1 MAKTDI
7 NFKQLSRD
15 TGVPYSVVMNWRDSR
30 CQLIDYLI
38 EAMKSKADKL
48 AMQSDIDSL
57 NAKIANIH
65 KFTSR

>member
-1 MAKTDI
+1 MAKTEV
-7 NFKQLSRD
+7 NFKQLARD
-15 TGVPYSVVMNWRDSR
+15 TDISYSTLMKWRGSR

-38 EAMKSKADKL
+38 EAMKAKTDKL